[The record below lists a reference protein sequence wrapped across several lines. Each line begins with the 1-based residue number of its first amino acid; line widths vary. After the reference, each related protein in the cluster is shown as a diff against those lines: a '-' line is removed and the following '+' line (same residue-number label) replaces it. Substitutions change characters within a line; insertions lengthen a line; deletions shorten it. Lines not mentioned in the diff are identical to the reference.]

1 MILSPQSSI
10 EIFDNILS
18 FVKSLDLNI
27 IPLNELNV
35 VEEIGFGSQGKV
47 FHGLYK
53 NKTVAI
59 KIAEDV
65 DLKCIKNEIEICSK
79 LNHPNIPKF
88 YGLILQDNLIG
99 IVIEFIKGNTLDEV
113 DLEKLSF
120 RNKLLILKKL
130 FSAVN
135 HMHSMQFI
143 HRDLKP
149 ENLLIEGNSGE
160 IFLIDFGISKIVDD
174 DDLVKSRA
182 KGTINYL
189 PPETF
194 DVLET
199 NKYDEIITLNTSKV
213 DVWSLGCI
221 TSYLFSGILPWC
233 NTSIL
238 KSHQITRKLIKKEKF
253 PIPDSI
259 TDSNLRKIIEISTI
273 LDYNNRASVFD
284 IMNILDLM
292 L

>member
-120 RNKLLILKKL
+120 RDKLLILKKL

-213 DVWSLGCI
+213 DVWSSSL
-221 TSYLFSGILPWC
+221 
-233 NTSIL
+233 
-238 KSHQITRKLIKKEKF
+238 
-253 PIPDSI
+253 
-259 TDSNLRKIIEISTI
+259 
-273 LDYNNRASVFD
+273 V
-284 IMNILDLM
+284 
-292 L
+292 

>member
-120 RNKLLILKKL
+120 RDKLLILKKL

-194 DVLET
+194 DVLE
-199 NKYDEIITLNTSKV
+199 
-213 DVWSLGCI
+213 
-221 TSYLFSGILPWC
+221 
-233 NTSIL
+233 
-238 KSHQITRKLIKKEKF
+238 
-253 PIPDSI
+253 
-259 TDSNLRKIIEISTI
+259 
-273 LDYNNRASVFD
+273 A
-284 IMNILDLM
+284 
-292 L
+292 